1 MFKIISFAADN
12 KLQIGYFNSLLVQLN
27 TSKSQYH
34 YYLEISNISKP
45 TFILNN
51 LLKDKH
57 PLLYFDIDSIADIE
71 KCQLKI
77 KKDNWDIGIV
87 KPITDSIILVN
98 YTTEAIEFLRNW
110 EKDTSFE
117 RVLKESP
124 DLITVNIK
132 PQIKS
137 WLKLRKN

>member
-1 MFKIISFAADN
+1 MFKIISFAVDN
-12 KLQIGYFNSLLVQLN
+12 KLQIGYFNSLLVQL
-27 TSKSQYH
+27 TTLKSHYH
-34 YYLEISNISKP
+34 LEISNISKP

-51 LLKDKH
+51 LLKDKQ
-57 PLLYFDIDSIADIE
+57 PLLFFDIDSIADIE

-132 PQIKS
+132 PQIKT